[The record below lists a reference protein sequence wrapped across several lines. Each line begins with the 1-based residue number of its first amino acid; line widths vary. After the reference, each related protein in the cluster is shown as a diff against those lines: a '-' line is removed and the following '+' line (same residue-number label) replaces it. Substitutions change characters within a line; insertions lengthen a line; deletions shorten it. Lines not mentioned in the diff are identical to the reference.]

1 MEENVKQECS
11 RKLSYQ
17 GPPIS
22 SKERTRRLSILLKHH
37 GTSVSYLMFFFSYS
51 IYFKFYF
58 ETHII
63 LKMDKR
69 SSVIQ
74 CVWH

>member
-1 MEENVKQECS
+1 MENKDDDAQQECSS

-37 GTSVSYLMFFFSYS
+37 GTGATVSRHS
-51 IYFKFYF
+51 I
-58 ETHII
+58 
-63 LKMDKR
+63 
-69 SSVIQ
+69 
-74 CVWH
+74 